1 MQKIMFGENYYLQP
15 YNFYMIVIY
24 KQLLEKFHFEF
35 LHVFNFSC
43 TWNIYIYMY
52 VYIMDIQIL
61 TDKLLFRVTIN

>member
-43 TWNIYIYMY
+43 TGNIYIYNEY
-52 VYIMDIQIL
+52 TDIQ
-61 TDKLLFRVTIN
+61 

>member
-43 TWNIYIYMY
+43 TGNIYIL
-52 VYIMDIQIL
+52 YIMNIQIYSRL
-61 TDKLLFRVTIN
+61 SN